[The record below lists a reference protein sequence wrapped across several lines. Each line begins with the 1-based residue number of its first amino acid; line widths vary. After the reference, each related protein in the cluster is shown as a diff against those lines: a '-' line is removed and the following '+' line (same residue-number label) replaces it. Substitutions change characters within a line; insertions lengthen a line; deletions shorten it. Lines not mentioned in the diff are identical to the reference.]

1 MNSGKY
7 LYKIQPSIPN
17 VNSVSHSVIDKKN
30 MMLCKKRKLK
40 YFDDSFIDILK
51 NFIVKLNKREEERK
65 TLKKKKKIEA
75 NNQQYNIYLNNSNL
89 NEEKNKQ
96 KSEENYGSNHQN
108 LNNTSGGYNQDHQSK
123 FN

>member
-7 LYKIQPSIPN
+7 LYKIQPSTPN

-30 MMLCKKRKLK
+30 VMLCKKRKLK

-51 NFIVKLNKREEERK
+51 SFIVKLNKREEERK

-75 NNQQYNIYLNNSNL
+75 NNQQYNIYLNNNL
-89 NEEKNKQ
+89 NDEKNKQ
-96 KSEENYGSNHQN
+96 KSEENYGNSHQN